1 MPYAQGRTF
10 FDADSHI
17 MELPDFLTQYADPA
31 FRDRIPQIRAV
42 PGELAKKLDELL
54 ARKAHAFDLP
64 FNPAIAKAPRHDD
77 AMQTLESLRH
87 IVLPFIPVGHA
98 RGPDF

>member
-17 MELPDFLTQYADPA
+17 MELPDFLTEYADPA

-42 PGELAKKLDELL
+42 P
-54 ARKAHAFDLP
+54 
-64 FNPAIAKAPRHDD
+64 DD
-77 AMQTLESLRH
+77 
-87 IVLPFIPVGHA
+87 GW
-98 RGPDF
+98 

>member
-54 ARKAHAFDLP
+54 ARKAHAPERVAEMVALGSDLISGP
-64 FNPAIAKAPRHDD
+64 GGRQILLADPAGNLIELFQPADHGA
-77 AMQTLESLRH
+77 
-87 IVLPFIPVGHA
+87 
-98 RGPDF
+98 